1 MIANCLDEFS
11 TGDDRSSVRRRSGT
25 HGWTRRTR
33 ILLLNRG
40 KNIFSYRS
48 IVSRNFENENPIR
61 LFRNY
66 QFKNEEDGTEI
77 HFLRV
82 YRRFMRQ
89 HGIFALI

>member
-1 MIANCLDEFS
+1 MIANYLDEFS

-25 HGWTRRTR
+25 HGWTKRTR

>member
-66 QFKNEEDGTEI
+66 QFKNEEDGTER
-77 HFLRV
+77 L
-82 YRRFMRQ
+82 
-89 HGIFALI
+89 IFFEFIEDLCDSMESSL